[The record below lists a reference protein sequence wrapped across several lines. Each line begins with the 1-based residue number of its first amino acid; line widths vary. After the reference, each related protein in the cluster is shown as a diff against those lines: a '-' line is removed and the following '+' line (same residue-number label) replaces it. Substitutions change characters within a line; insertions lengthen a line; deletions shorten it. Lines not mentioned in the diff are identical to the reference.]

1 MSYIFY
7 IILAILTI
15 NEIIFLFDR
24 KRLNVRFKNKD
35 VEKVKLLDVSVYL
48 FKTISIFWPVIGLFT
63 KFKWLFLLIIVLN
76 IFKFIAYHI
85 NKFSYSVYIYI
96 LPFIIVLI
104 YSFILYRK
112 LF

>member
-1 MSYIFY
+1 MSYLFY
-7 IILAILTI
+7 IILSILTI

-24 KRLNVRFKNKD
+24 KRLNVGFKNKD

-48 FKTISIFWPVIGLFT
+48 FKAISIFWPVIGLFT

-85 NKFSYSVYIYI
+85 NKLSYSVYIYI
-96 LPFIIVLI
+96 LPFIIILI

>member
-1 MSYIFY
+1 MIYLFY

-24 KRLNVRFKNKD
+24 KRLNVRFRNKD

-63 KFKWLFLLIIVLN
+63 KFHWLFLLVIVLN

-85 NKFSYSVYIYI
+85 NNLSYSVYIFI
-96 LPFIIVLI
+96 LPFIIILI